1 MLPFFVGLIAIK
13 ADASPWIRYTL
24 LTGINGLPYTHSILV
39 GWVSR
44 NAKSVGRRAVS
55 TAVYNMS
62 YQVGSIIAAN
72 IYRDDDKPLC
82 EWFNLLIETSNLSS
96 IKLTMCVALTD
107 YTANK
112 ALVVLCCVNIM
123 LFVLAKIYYVL
134 RNGAIKKRLT
144 DTSDSENSQFAEL
157 GFAH

>member
-1 MLPFFVGLIAIK
+1 LAWFSERINERFLISALSNIWMLPFFISLVAIK
-13 ADASPWIRYTL
+13 TDASPWIRYAL

-39 GWVSR
+39 GWISR

-82 EWFNLLIETSNLSS
+82 E
-96 IKLTMCVALTD
+96 
-107 YTANK
+107 
-112 ALVVLCCVNIM
+112 
-123 LFVLAKIYYVL
+123 
-134 RNGAIKKRLT
+134 
-144 DTSDSENSQFAEL
+144 
-157 GFAH
+157 